1 MTLRFT
7 LSDVARGFVDT
18 IVRELQRPIAK
29 AATAAIREAGE
40 IAKRDG
46 RASIPA
52 AGFSRKWQNALRVNI
67 YPPQGDS
74 MRPAAFIFH
83 KIRYAGVFEEGAV
96 ISGQP
101 LLWLPLPNVPL
112 RRGRPMTPSQYA
124 RSIGP
129 LVSVQRPGGPPL
141 LFPKARSGHGRRRR
155 TTVGAE
161 RKPLYVGLSSVAISK
176 RFNIK
181 GAAQNAAAQLP
192 SLFAR
197 HLRAD

>member
-1 MTLRFT
+1 MSLRIA
-7 LSDVARGFVDT
+7 LSDAATSFVKT
-18 IVRELQRPIAK
+18 VVKEMQRPIAK

-46 RASIPA
+46 RASIAA
-52 AGFSRKWQNALRVNI
+52 AGFSRKWQNALRVNF

-74 MRPAAFIFH
+74 MRLAAFIFH

-141 LFPKARSGHGRRRR
+141 LFPKPRSGRGRRRR
-155 TTVGAE
+155 AAVGAE

-192 SLFAR
+192 SLFAK
-197 HLRAD
+197 HL